1 MKIHS
6 IHPNDIESLRN
17 DGFCVVRVYD
27 EQMAQQMR
35 DRLYEAVHSMPE
47 FLPNLPANTKFVG
60 GGFGAFGNPASF
72 HHPVIRQIRAD
83 AHKVAKRL
91 FQNYYTSYLSDN
103 LTDKNDGNQS
113 NMEQLVDRLRIL
125 RTQAEIT
132 AELWHRDQTPMDKN
146 AAVNEGD
153 LIFGGWIS
161 FDNIQRFS
169 AIRGSHRIDG
179 IKPCSKGFA
188 PLTKEEGAKYT
199 KMKMEALEA
208 GRSWYI
214 EIPPGCMLIF
224 QQEMIH
230 EVVGGKHQGLEQY
243 RLFTGWRLTSST
255 QSFIQNP
262 REFFE
267 EQGVT
272 NIKSDQ
278 TPDMYPTRPW
288 STSPTTRKNLVEW
301 SKGVFQPY
309 LMEYRQ
315 IQSGQYKGETHRLV
329 PQHMY
334 SLFEIAIKKAAH
346 ELLKLYDS
354 KQIDSNQ
361 IKSIQIDSTQINS
374 MELLKEIVNNPPKV
388 WRKKFVHHR
397 NEFNMDL
404 LNQVLHLDRV
414 IQTVMYAPY
423 TEEERA
429 LLKPTSLF

>member
-1 MKIHS
+1 MQH
-6 IHPNDIESLRN
+6 NQNNQLQTIESLRN

-27 EQMAQQMR
+27 EQTTQQMR
-35 DRLYEAVHSMPE
+35 ERLYEAVHSMPE

-60 GGFGAFGNPASF
+60 GGFGAFGNSASF

-83 AHKVAKRL
+83 AHKVAKAL
-91 FQNYYTSYLSDN
+91 FQKYYTSYLSDISSN
-103 LTDKNDGNQS
+103 NQS

-146 AAVNEGD
+146 AAVKEGD

-161 FDNIQRFS
+161 FDNTQRFS
-169 AIRGSHRIDG
+169 AIKGSHRIEG
-179 IKPCSKGFA
+179 IKPCSKGFT

-199 KMKMEALEA
+199 KMKLEALEA
-208 GRSWYI
+208 GNSWYI

-230 EVVGGKHQGLEQY
+230 EVVGGKHQGPEQY
-243 RLFTGWRLTSST
+243 RLFTGWRITSST
-255 QSFIQNP
+255 KSFIQNP
-262 REFFE
+262 HEFFE

-309 LMEYRQ
+309 LMETRQ

-334 SLFEIAIKKAAH
+334 SLYEIAIKKAAY
-346 ELLKLYDS
+346 EIL
-354 KQIDSNQ
+354 NQ
-361 IKSIQIDSTQINS
+361 KKNEEKNEEITMKE
-374 MELLKEIVNNPPKV
+374 MLEEIVNNPPKM
-388 WRKKFVHHR
+388 WRKKLLNDR
-397 NEFNMDL
+397 GNMDFL
-404 LNQVLHLDRV
+404 NQVLNQVLHLDRV
-414 IQTVMYAPY
+414 IQTVMYVPY